1 MTQTAP
7 TVGVTLASGRR
18 AGLEEWAWR
27 LAPVWT
33 GLGALALNVFLLGR
47 QSLQFG
53 EVEKIDAATGSWGRL
68 WDAVVGREAPHA
80 LVDVLLKGWLALAST
95 DAWTLRLP
103 AAVAGAAAVGL
114 TCALGTRLLERVA
127 GLVAAATMA
136 TGVLIVEWSQRGH
149 GATLALAA
157 VVGATLVFVAALEE
171 PSRRRW
177 VLWALLAGV
186 AMAASLLM
194 APVLVAQG
202 AAFAARRPRPDWR
215 PPAVALAV
223 VTIVALAS
231 AALVLASDAG
241 RIDHLA
247 VPGLNQVAE
256 GLWRL
261 GGLTPVPVA
270 VAALGLFALVTAR
283 VEGASTW
290 KAVLLG
296 TWLLAPVLTGLL
308 LSLGRP
314 TFDAGYAIASSPA
327 LALLVAAGVV
337 SQTRWIALALVALL
351 AGGAGFRLV
360 EWYSGPSRE
369 DWRAAVETIRS
380 EQRAGEAVLVLPQR
394 QSLAAAY
401 YAGDGFTIDRPR
413 GHRVWL
419 LLAVGDADR
428 RLTLAR
434 KRLHPPR
441 YALLE
446 ERRFGDGLWLQVW
459 AEP

>member
-7 TVGVTLASGRR
+7 TVGVTLATGRSAAR
-18 AGLEEWAWR
+18 EEWAWR

-33 GLGALALNVFLLGR
+33 GLCALALNVILLGR
-47 QSLQFG
+47 QSLTFG
-53 EVEKIDAATGSWGRL
+53 EVQTIDATTGSWERL
-68 WDAVVGREAPHA
+68 WDAVAGEEAPHA
-80 LVDVLLKGWLALAST
+80 LVDVVLKAWLALVST

-103 AAVAGAAAVGL
+103 AAAAGAVAVGL
-114 TCALGTRLLERVA
+114 TCALGTRLLGRVA
-127 GLVAAATMA
+127 GLVAAGTMA
-136 TGVLIVEWSQRGH
+136 AGVLFVEWSQRGH

-157 VVGATLVFVAALEE
+157 VVGATLVFVAALER

-177 VLWALLAGV
+177 ALWALLSGLAL
-186 AMAASLLM
+186 AASLLM
-194 APVLVAQG
+194 LPVLLAQS
-202 AAFAARRPRPDWR
+202 AAFAVRRPRPDWR
-215 PPAVALAV
+215 APAVAVAAV
-223 VTIVALAS
+223 ALVALAS
-231 AALVLASDAG
+231 AALVVASDAG
-241 RIDHLA
+241 RIDRVAL
-247 VPGLNQVAE
+247 PGLHQVVE
-256 GLWRL
+256 GLWRI
-261 GGLTPVPVA
+261 GGLTPVPLA
-270 VAALGLFALVTAR
+270 VAALGLFALLTAR
-283 VEGASTW
+283 VDGAATW

-296 TWLLAPVLTGLL
+296 AWLLAPVATGLL
-308 LSLGRP
+308 VSLGRP
-314 TFDAGYAIASSPA
+314 TFDPGYAIASAPA

-337 SQTRWIALALVALL
+337 SQTRWIALGLVALL

-360 EWYSGPSRE
+360 QWYDGPSRE

-380 EQRAGEAVLVLPQR
+380 EQQAGEAVLVLPQR

-419 LLAVGDADR
+419 LLAVESADR
-428 RLTLAR
+428 RLRLAR